1 MQVGDVLR
9 TKTSRVVTV
18 RMNEI
23 VAIAAQLM
31 RANNISAL
39 VVKDVV
45 RTECNTAVGMFTERD
60 VVRVVAGHGSAG
72 LDLKISKL
80 ISSQLVCC
88 SLTDTTE
95 HICHLMNEN
104 HMRHLPV
111 IDNHSLIGVISVSD
125 ITGQQAPTRCDA
137 PFNRNGPAGRPET

>member
-1 MQVGDVLR
+1 
-9 TKTSRVVTV
+9 
-18 RMNEI
+18 MNET

-60 VVRVVAGHGSAG
+60 VVRAVADHGSAG

-80 ISSQLVCC
+80 ISLQLVCC

-95 HICHLMNEN
+95 HIRHLMNEN

-111 IDNHSLIGVISVSD
+111 IDNYSLIGAISTSASLD
-125 ITGQQAPTRCDA
+125 NEHRRDA
-137 PFNRNGPAGRPET
+137 MLPSIATAQVADPKRRYALLNRM

>member
-9 TKTSRVVTV
+9 KKTSRVVTV
-18 RMNEI
+18 RMNET

-45 RTECNTAVGMFTERD
+45 RTECNTAVGMFTER
-60 VVRVVAGHGSAG
+60 
-72 LDLKISKL
+72 KL
-80 ISSQLVCC
+80 ISLQLVCC

-95 HICHLMNEN
+95 HIRHLMNEN

-111 IDNHSLIGVISVSD
+111 IDNYSLIGVISISD
-125 ITGQQAPTRCDA
+125 IAGQRAPTRCDA
-137 PFNRNGPAGRPET
+137 PFNRNGPVGRSET